1 MAKRYMKTVTVRKM
15 QTKTTIRYNLTT
27 AKMAGGFFN
36 VAEQPF
42 DFTLSSS
49 TPNLDDKFI
58 TLEQEVFLS
67 VLKPRIH
74 KVSMRI

>member
-36 VAEQPF
+36 VTEDAQ
-42 DFTLSSS
+42 
-49 TPNLDDKFI
+49 K
-58 TLEQEVFLS
+58 LEPL
-67 VLKPRIH
+67 H
-74 KVSMRI
+74 TVSGNTKCSHCGK